1 MPNIKSGFS
10 SFTFKALLTLLN
22 NVIDKLTVNVLLFPA
37 LPVSLLDLQN
47 LADKF
52 NTAISRAIKGSE
64 AARAE
69 RDEQAVEVKKALLAT
84 AEYVRMLALGN
95 AAVLTKSGFELM
107 KQPVPVGQVGTPLMK
122 AARMTGLEG
131 QLELLWTSEPGAYSY
146 QGFQS
151 ETDPTLPGVVWTPIL
166 ATTRTRAKVNGLVP
180 YKAYWFCV
188 QALGADGA
196 GAKSD
201 PMVGRAA

>member
-1 MPNIKSGFS
+1 MANIKSGFS
-10 SFTFKALLTLLN
+10 SFTYKALLTLLN
-22 NVIDKLTVNVLLFPA
+22 NVIDKLTTNALMFPD
-37 LPVSLLDLQN
+37 LPVSLAALQA

-52 NTAISRAIKGSE
+52 NTAISKAIKGSE
-64 AARAE
+64 AARAT
-69 RDEQAVEVKKALLAT
+69 RDAQAVEVKKSLLAT

-95 AAVLTKSGFELM
+95 AEILTNSGFELM
-107 KQPVPVGQVGTPLMK
+107 KKPAPVGQVGTPLMK

-131 QLELLWTSEPGAYSY
+131 QLELLWSSEPGAYSY

-166 ATTRTRAKVNGLVP
+166 ATTKTRAKVNGLVP